1 VPLQPNVMDTIL
13 VYALAAAVLGGL
25 DSPLG
30 AVVAAWLIGVVETV
44 AGANIDVIG
53 SDLRIAVPLVLLALI
68 LLALLLLVRP
78 QGRLAAGRAR
88 RRRHPQP
95 ARCAAGGGVL
105 RARPQRDGQHQPRAV
120 VPGQRDLPN
129 RGAG

>member
-1 VPLQPNVMDTIL
+1 VPLQPNMMDTIL

-68 LLALLLLVRP
+68 LLVRP
-78 QGRLAAGRAR
+78 QDRLAAGRAR

-95 ARCAAGGGVL
+95 CSARC
-105 RARPQRDGQHQPRAV
+105 
-120 VPGQRDLPN
+120 
-129 RGAG
+129 